1 MESHASWLY
10 PFAVIWTQN
19 LLPAATI
26 DLGPSSCP
34 SFIFSHLDFM
44 PTFQQNNRK
53 SNVKCHLCQLD
64 ILLVL
69 CCNFLLEVIWVV
81 VVSAEYR
88 LFCWW
93 VPVLWWCH
101 LAVGHLVLKK
111 TMHFSI
117 LLLGAVLL
125 FIVPVT
131 EHFVISTEYYA
142 WSALLPVYKFPF
154 LFTLTALQII
164 LN

>member
-10 PFAVIWTQN
+10 PFAVVWTQN

-26 DLGPSSCP
+26 LGQVLAHCLFFVIWTLCLLSSR
-34 SFIFSHLDFM
+34 ITGKGM
-44 PTFQQNNRK
+44 
-53 SNVKCHLCQLD
+53 SNVICANLD

-69 CCNFLLEVIWVV
+69 GCNFLLEVIWVV

-117 LLLGAVLL
+117 LLLGAALL

-131 EHFVISTEYYA
+131 EHFVSSTEYYA
-142 WSALLPVYKFPF
+142 WSALLPVYTFPF
-154 LFTLTALQII
+154 LFTLILVYLQCS
-164 LN
+164 